1 MRHAPG
7 RLFFGVLGVAPVLL
21 ACLGGAG
28 ESARPGAADQR
39 AADSV
44 REFLGAPVSGGAEA
58 VEYFLRKRLRPG
70 MTEYP
75 VEHIRALTAR
85 AESAPRLAD
94 GIALRGEDTGPTEPV
109 FIESWTALGPG
120 NIGGRTRTL
129 VLHPGNPAIAYAGGV
144 GGGVF
149 RTENFDAVNPD
160 AVIWSPMLDRVESGL
175 PQFIDYGTIAVTTL
189 ALDPSDPDTIFAGTG
204 EVLVG
209 FTGMEPN
216 FPRGIRGAGIY
227 KYARVKDNPSQ
238 REWVALDLTPFLFDF
253 ISRIVFSPAAPTPE
267 IPRRMYVAT
276 TSGVWRHDNAGDP
289 EDDQGNTY
297 LWTRVL
303 ADNSEVGATDLQIKP
318 SVGAPPPADQEVLIA
333 ALGGASS
340 PDGLFLTINGG
351 SNWFKQVAAG
361 VSDDVVDRI
370 DTPAQ
375 GRMTIAFAPSEP
387 NTVYVAMGRN
397 NRVRTTGFGG
407 VPAAALLIP
416 AQGVINIFRASV
428 APGALDIL
436 TNTEGVVIDVQA
448 DWEPRLDKSRPLA
461 PVLFSNPGISLG
473 CSFTAEPRMNRGF
486 FSQAL
491 AVDPANPNAVW
502 LGGVELFRSI
512 NGGQSFE
519 LASHTYLSGIPEAQ
533 GKTLHE
539 GQHQIVFVPDQPDT
553 LVVTNNGGIFRTR
566 NRNDATVDRPCHVD
580 VPGEPGFLPETL
592 TEIRWASLNNHFM
605 TTQFYHGD
613 AGRLK
618 DVIVGGAPSTGVL
631 RSFRRSC
638 TEQWHT
644 IRAGDAGFVRLD
656 PRDNDM
662 IYSTARVDINYFPD
676 RTPTGVIESTVG
688 APVRSR
694 LVTDESPWSEEL
706 ELITRAWTGAVDKLG
721 DPIIS
726 DLRGLDEGMFVTP
739 LHLAPWSD
747 GTPRVALWTG
757 GEFPWRM
764 LNPEA
769 PFGDPVIDA
778 PLWELAG
785 DGFPFFAGRI
795 SAIASAPSNPNI
807 VWIGTEEGFIFR
819 STNAMASD
827 RSEIV
832 WETMWD
838 ATQSGFVRAFISSLA
853 IDPVD
858 PEIVYYTSALF
869 NGTFGFGHIFR
880 RTPFEDPA
888 TGETV
893 FVFIAVDGIDTDP
906 EDDPLTFI
914 PDIPTH
920 WVSIRRCNNRTML
933 FLATEIGVFASESAA
948 NPDFTVDPKNPNEN
962 YLQRIKWTYL
972 NDTPGIGALPRTP
985 VEFLTFRDNNTLAV
999 FTFGRGAYY
1008 AELAGGITCGQTP
1021 SPCNAADLAPPFGVL
1036 DIADLLTFINY
1047 FASTGGG
1054 GVILDPAYFFI
1065 DMPAIDGS
1073 DPCGDGIL
1081 DLNDLVAFVTLFDA
1095 GCPDDTA
1102 P

>member
-7 RLFFGVLGVAPVLL
+7 RLFFGVLGAAPLLL
-21 ACLGGAG
+21 AGLGGAG
-28 ESARPGAADQR
+28 EAGRGAPSDRR
-39 AADSV
+39 AADSI
-44 REFLGAPVSGGAEA
+44 REALGAPVSGGAEA
-58 VEYFLRKRLRPG
+58 VEYFLRKRLQPG

-75 VEHIRALTAR
+75 VEQIRALTAR
-85 AESAPRLAD
+85 AEASARVARPNT
-94 GIALRGEDTGPTEPV
+94 RGDDTGPTEPE
-109 FIESWTALGPG
+109 FIQSWTALGPG

-129 VLHPGNPAIAYAGGV
+129 VLRPGNPAIAYAGGV

-149 RTENFDAVNPD
+149 RTENFDTGNPEG
-160 AVIWSPMLDRVESGL
+160 VIWTPVLDRLESGL
-175 PQFIDYGTIAVTTL
+175 PQFIDNATIAVTTL

-227 KYARVKDNPSQ
+227 KYARAKDNPSQ
-238 REWVALDLTPFLFDF
+238 REWVALDLTPFLFEF
-253 ISRIVFSPAAPTPE
+253 VSRIVLSPAASTPE
-267 IPRRMYVAT
+267 VPRRMYVAT
-276 TSGVWRHDNAGDP
+276 TSGLWRHDNAGEPTD
-289 EDDQGNTY
+289 EDGNAY
-297 LWTRVL
+297 SWSLVL
-303 ADNSEVGATDLQIKP
+303 ADNSEVGVTDLQLKP
-318 SVGAPPPADQEVLIA
+318 SIGAPPPVEEEVLIA

-351 SNWFKQVAAG
+351 NNWFKQIAAG
-361 VSDDVVDRI
+361 VSDDIVDRI

-387 NTVYVAMGRN
+387 NTVYVAMARN

-407 VPAAALLIP
+407 VPLEALLIP

-436 TNTEGVVIDVQA
+436 TNTDGVVLDVQA

-461 PVLFSNPGISLG
+461 PVLFSNPGLSLG

-491 AVDPANPNAVW
+491 AVDPANPDILW
-502 LGGVELFRSI
+502 LGGVDLFRSTD
-512 NGGQSFE
+512 GGRTFG
-519 LASHTYLSGIPEAQ
+519 LASHTYLSGVPEAE
-533 GKTLHE
+533 GTTLHE
-539 GQHQIVFVPDQPDT
+539 GQHQIVFVPGQPDT
-553 LVVTNNGGIFRTR
+553 LAVTNNGGIFRSR
-566 NRNDATVDRPCHVD
+566 NRNAATVARPCHVD
-580 VPGEPGFLPETL
+580 VPGEPGILPGTL
-592 TEIRWASLNNHFM
+592 TGIRWESLNNHFI

-631 RSFRRSC
+631 RSFRRGC

-656 PRDNDM
+656 PRDNDL

-676 RTPTGVIESTVG
+676 RTPSGVIESTVG

-694 LVTDESPWSEEL
+694 LVTDDSPWTEVL
-706 ELITRAWTGAVDKLG
+706 EPITRAWTGAVDKFD

-726 DLRGLDEGMFVTP
+726 SIRFLDEGLFVTP
-739 LHLAPWSD
+739 LHLAEWSD
-747 GTPRVALWTG
+747 AGTPRVVLWTG
-757 GEFPWRM
+757 GERPWRM

-769 PFGDPVIDA
+769 PFGDPGIDA

-785 DGFPFFAGRI
+785 DGLPFFAGRI
-795 SAIASAPSNPNI
+795 SAIASAPSDPNI

-819 STNAMASD
+819 STNAMTPD
-827 RSEIV
+827 RAEIE

-858 PEIVYYTSALF
+858 PDIVYYTSSLF

-880 RTPFEDPA
+880 RSPFEDPA

-893 FVFIAVDGIDTDP
+893 FVFVAVDGIDTDV
-906 EDDPLTFI
+906 EDETLNYI
-914 PDIPTH
+914 PDIPAH
-920 WVSIRRCNNRTML
+920 WISVRRCNNRTML

-972 NDTPGIGALPRTP
+972 NDTPAVGALPRTP
-985 VEFLTFRDNNTLAV
+985 VESLAFRDNNTLAA
-999 FTFGRGAYY
+999 FTFGRGAYF
-1008 AELAGGITCGQTP
+1008 ARLAGDITCGQTP
-1021 SPCNAADLAPPFGVL
+1021 TPCNAADLAPPFGVL
-1036 DIADLLTFINY
+1036 DITDLLTFINY
-1047 FASTGGG
+1047 FASTGSGG
-1054 GVILDPAYFFI
+1054 LILDPAYFFI
-1065 DMPAIDGS
+1065 DIPAADGS

-1081 DLNDLVAFVTLFDA
+1081 DLNDLVAFATFFNA
-1095 GCPDDTA
+1095 GCTDEPA